1 MIKRFL
7 IGSACSVVLAAA
19 IGVAAMSSGAG
30 ADVASLYY
38 YYTEPTPPV
47 AVNDAYSVVGGATLT
62 VAPPGVLANDT
73 DANGDSLTAQLVSG
87 PSSGVLVLNPN
98 GSFSYTPGVNT
109 VGTVTFTYRAADATS
124 VSNIATVTITVTAGC
139 DGRAAT
145 KVGTSGS
152 DELQGTSGNDVIL
165 GLGGNDEIN
174 AGSGNDI
181 VCGGSGND
189 TVEAGSG
196 NDRVFG
202 ETGAD
207 NVRGGSGDDFIDGGA
222 DNDVLDGGGDRDRL
236 LGGAGVDRLTG
247 GGDPDVLDGG
257 ADTPDRCDG
266 EGGSDSTTGGCEQI
280 ISIP

>member
-1 MIKRFL
+1 
-7 IGSACSVVLAAA
+7 
-19 IGVAAMSSGAG
+19 MSSGAG

-62 VAPPGVLANDT
+62 VPPPGVLANDT

-98 GSFSYTPGVNT
+98 GSFTYTPGENT
-109 VGTVTFTYRAADATS
+109 TGTVTFTYRASDGTS
-124 VSNIATVTITVTAGC
+124 VSNVATVTITVTAGC

-145 KVGTSGS
+145 IVGTSGS
-152 DELQGTSGNDVIL
+152 NELKGTGGNDVIV
-165 GLGGNDEIN
+165 GLGGNDTID

-181 VCGGSGND
+181 ICGGSGND
-189 TVEAGSG
+189 YLEAGSG

-202 ETGAD
+202 GTGD
-207 NVRGGSGDDFIDGGA
+207 DTLRGGSGDDLLDGGA
-222 DNDVLDGGGDRDRL
+222 GDDMLDGGSDRDRL

-257 ADTPDRCDG
+257 ADAPDRCDG